1 MRRVDILNTTS
12 PAGACIRPGRK
23 LYGKRREEIRLSA
36 GAWTGLAPR
45 GSADGT
51 PSFYVSV
58 GEVRSAV
65 GLIECCRGKA
75 PPRSYRLPPHGRAAG
90 RRGAC
95 QPAGASD
102 LVSWPAPLRQESAR
116 NSAQDDRPL
125 RLGPDCNPDPR
136 PSDRISP
143 RGAFRQPPAA
153 AYGSTASPRG
163 WTPYAA
169 GHHMRRG
176 VPPNHAKLLPRV
188 RHGAVFG
195 RCRPAPPA
203 IQCADS
209 YACGTAGQT
218 RGSART
224 RMPPNAMLAQH
235 RRPTPW
241 NHAVLRAFCGPV
253 KRATPKSIAVTAVVP
268 PVRGTVPDAP
278 SNDISV
284 PRPSGSVPS

>member
-23 LYGKRREEIRLSA
+23 LYGKRREEIRLPA

-143 RGAFRQPPAA
+143 RGASRQPPAA

-169 GHHMRRG
+169 GHHMRLDTICGAACRQTMRNCYRVSATAPFLAAAG
-176 VPPNHAKLLPRV
+176 PRRLP
-188 RHGAVFG
+188 
-195 RCRPAPPA
+195 
-203 IQCADS
+203 S
-209 YACGTAGQT
+209 N
-218 RGSART
+218 ARI
-224 RMPPNAMLAQH
+224 
-235 RRPTPW
+235 PT
-241 NHAVLRAFCGPV
+241 HAVPRDKLGGLREPGCHQTPCSRSIVGPRLGTMLYCGHF
-253 KRATPKSIAVTAVVP
+253 AAQ
-268 PVRGTVPDAP
+268 
-278 SNDISV
+278 
-284 PRPSGSVPS
+284 